1 MANMVARDT
10 IQTATVIA
18 KTTPTIVGAEI
29 PCGAYDYLTLYYTYT
44 KGDETGVYIYP
55 YFRWESGGTNY
66 PMQLWSE
73 TAGVYTA
80 EQVKYTHTATAVME
94 VTIDIRGIE
103 YVAIYQGGSNNDG
116 TPTGT
121 LAMAYTMTSG

>member
-1 MANMVARDT
+1 MPL
-10 IQTATVIA
+10 TASGTLQAATAIA
-18 KTTPTIVGAEI
+18 KTTPTIMGAEI
-29 PCGAYDYLTLYYTYT
+29 ACGGYDYITLFYTYT

-55 YFRWESGGTNY
+55 YFRWAASGTNY

-94 VTIDIRGIE
+94 VTIDIRGVEFI
-103 YVAIYQGGSNNDG
+103 AFYQGGSNNDG

-121 LAMAYTMTSG
+121 LAAYWSMTK